1 MEIVESKLAGVKLVK
16 PKVFGDHRGFF
27 MESYNEKAFHEAG
40 IDMKFIQ
47 DNHSLSVEAG

>member
-27 MESYNEKAFHEAG
+27 HGK
-40 IDMKFIQ
+40 
-47 DNHSLSVEAG
+47 L

>member
-27 MESYNEKAFHEAG
+27 M
-40 IDMKFIQ
+40 
-47 DNHSLSVEAG
+47 